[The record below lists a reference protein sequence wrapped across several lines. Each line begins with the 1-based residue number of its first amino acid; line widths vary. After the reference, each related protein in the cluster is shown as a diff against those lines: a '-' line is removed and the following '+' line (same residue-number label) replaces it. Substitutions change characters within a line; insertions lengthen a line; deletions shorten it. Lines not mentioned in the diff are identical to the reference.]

1 MFIYKADFNLFRYSS
16 IFLPYLPHAVY
27 SQLELVMDFTYSIY
41 YFIVFMYL
49 SGREFLYICIG
60 VYMNTHSKAVK
71 CRKRDS
77 SKPFFWKK
85 CPKNNFFETFF
96 LLRKKTSLSLST
108 FASSKQGSMGERLKP
123 AHC

>member
-1 MFIYKADFNLFRYSS
+1 
-16 IFLPYLPHAVY
+16 
-27 SQLELVMDFTYSIY
+27 
-41 YFIVFMYL
+41 
-49 SGREFLYICIG
+49 
-60 VYMNTHSKAVK
+60 MNTHSKIVK

-77 SKPFFWKK
+77 LKPFFWKK
-85 CPKNNFFETFF
+85 CPKNNFFETFS

>member
-1 MFIYKADFNLFRYSS
+1 
-16 IFLPYLPHAVY
+16 
-27 SQLELVMDFTYSIY
+27 
-41 YFIVFMYL
+41 
-49 SGREFLYICIG
+49 
-60 VYMNTHSKAVK
+60 MNTHAKAVK
-71 CRKRDS
+71 NAEKRLFK
-77 SKPFFWKK
+77 KPFFWKK

>member
-1 MFIYKADFNLFRYSS
+1 
-16 IFLPYLPHAVY
+16 
-27 SQLELVMDFTYSIY
+27 
-41 YFIVFMYL
+41 
-49 SGREFLYICIG
+49 
-60 VYMNTHSKAVK
+60 MNTLFKAAK

-77 SKPFFWKK
+77 LKPFFWKNRS
-85 CPKNNFFETFF
+85 KNNFFETFF

>member
-1 MFIYKADFNLFRYSS
+1 
-16 IFLPYLPHAVY
+16 
-27 SQLELVMDFTYSIY
+27 
-41 YFIVFMYL
+41 
-49 SGREFLYICIG
+49 
-60 VYMNTHSKAVK
+60 MNTHAKAVK

-77 SKPFFWKK
+77 LKPFFWKK

>member
-1 MFIYKADFNLFRYSS
+1 MHSDEYYMGFIPN
-16 IFLPYLPHAVY
+16 P
-27 SQLELVMDFTYSIY
+27 ELSKRGYTVIATVSEYT
-41 YFIVFMYL
+41 FISRKMPKKRL
-49 SGREFLYICIG
+49 
-60 VYMNTHSKAVK
+60 SKA
-71 CRKRDS
+71 
-77 SKPFFWKK
+77 FFLEK

>member
-1 MFIYKADFNLFRYSS
+1 MTHPLNLFRYSS
-16 IFLPYLPHAVY
+16 IFLPYIPHAVY

-71 CRKRDS
+71 CLKRDS
-77 SKPFFWKK
+77 LKPFFRKNHS
-85 CPKNNFFETFF
+85 KNNFFETFS
-96 LLRKKTSLSLST
+96 LLRKKTSLSLYT